1 MKDKKVG
8 TALLGVEWVTV
19 MSMLNLISMI
29 HHAIK

>member
-19 MSMLNLISMI
+19 MSVLNLIFMI
-29 HHAIK
+29 HYAIK

>member
-8 TALLGVEWVTV
+8 TALLAVEWVTV

-29 HHAIK
+29 HRAIK